1 MSNVHAV
8 AHSSAAHVPQVAHKP
23 IVINKPPAAAAGS
36 STPNNPQASNGTPNF
51 TAPQDLFIPSQ
62 PQSSQNNSVP
72 QGSSGSQG
80 SGGLQG
86 GGGAAPASSG
96 GGAVPASSGGGTPAS
111 GGSSGTGSSNSLMQ
125 LLMMLLAMLT
135 QSGAGKNSPLGNNP
149 SQLGQGQTTA
159 QSPLGVNGVIA

>member
-96 GGAVPASSGGGTPAS
+96 GSGTPAS

>member
-1 MSNVHAV
+1 MSNVHSV
-8 AHSSAAHVPQVAHKP
+8 AAHAPQVAHKP

-96 GGAVPASSGGGTPAS
+96 GSGTPAS

>member
-23 IVINKPPAAAAGS
+23 TVINKPPAAAAGS

-96 GGAVPASSGGGTPAS
+96 GSGTPAS